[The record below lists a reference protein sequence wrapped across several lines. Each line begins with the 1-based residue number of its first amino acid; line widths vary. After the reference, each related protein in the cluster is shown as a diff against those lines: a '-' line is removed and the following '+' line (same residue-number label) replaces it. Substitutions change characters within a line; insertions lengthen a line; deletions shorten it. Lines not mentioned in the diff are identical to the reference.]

1 MGQDET
7 PSLGFDELYRRHS
20 GRCLHVAFRVTRDHH
35 LAEDAVQD
43 AFLDYSQHGDRYNPG
58 RGSLQNW
65 LNTLTHRRAV
75 DLVRRNHRQA
85 RPCEWVEHHLSGQPA
100 EDRGPA
106 GSAIAGLLRTE
117 VREAVSALTEH
128 QQRILLLMFQA
139 GHSESATAKALSI
152 PLGTVKTRKGAAFRV
167 LRGGLSHLV
176 LD

>member
-1 MGQDET
+1 MGQDVT
-7 PSLGFDELYRRHS
+7 PGHGFDDLYRRHS
-20 GRCLHVAFRVTRDHH
+20 GRCLQVALRVTWDHH

-43 AFLDYSQHGDRYNPG
+43 AFLDYSQHADRYNPG
-58 RGSLQNW
+58 RGSMQNW

-85 RPCEWVEHHLSGQPA
+85 RPFEWVEHHLSGRPT

-106 GSAIAGLLRTE
+106 EQAIAAAARAE
-117 VREAVSALTEH
+117 VGEAVAKLNAG

-152 PLGTVKTRKGAAFRV
+152 PLGTVKTRKSTAFRA
-167 LRGGLSHLV
+167 LRGSLSHLV